1 MLFCVKGGNMNYLLL
16 FVISF
21 LIVYLV
27 YYLIVVARKKGVE
40 AFKTGKQVMFFKNAY
55 KLDLEKLDYK
65 KFANSLS
72 LVNAFII
79 AFTVTIIELIDGF
92 VFKLLVGFVIL
103 IPLILICYYVLGK
116 IYKKKEG
123 K

>member
-1 MLFCVKGGNMNYLLL
+1 MEYFLIFL
-16 FVISF
+16 ISF
-21 LIVYLV
+21 LIVYFV
-27 YYLIVVARKKGVE
+27 YYFIVVNRKKGLE
-40 AFKTGKQVMFFKNAY
+40 AFKNGKQVMFFKNAY
-55 KLDLEKLDYK
+55 KLDLKKLDYK

-79 AFTVTIIELIDGF
+79 SITLVIIEFVPGLIW
-92 VFKLLVGFVIL
+92 KLLVSLVL
-103 IPLILICYYVLGK
+103 LTPLILICYYILGK